1 MKQEERK
8 FPAWSAACLWLH
20 ETRGMRDATGANTIR
35 ERSNR
40 RHWLVGRLEPR
51 ITNVAFRSGP
61 GLSVTSVLLR
71 GFNFF
76 NRREVLSI
84 NGWMHGCNFYMILL
98 HNSYENNIK
107 LISENNIKFIKT
119 QGQGIKR
126 KKETCH
132 LNQTRYT
139 LLPRHTAALIVVLGE
154 TTSISSNNHP
164 IPCTLSLIFSF
175 CYDLED
181 V

>member
-8 FPAWSAACLWLH
+8 FHAWSAACLWLH

-61 GLSVTSVLLR
+61 GLAVTSVLLR

-107 LISENNIKFIKT
+107 LISKNNIKFIKT
-119 QGQGIKR
+119 RGQRIKR
-126 KKETCH
+126 KKERRFISTK
-132 LNQTRYT
+132 
-139 LLPRHTAALIVVLGE
+139 LG
-154 TTSISSNNHP
+154 THCCPDIQP
-164 IPCTLSLIFSF
+164 L
-175 CYDLED
+175 
-181 V
+181 

>member
-1 MKQEERK
+1 
-8 FPAWSAACLWLH
+8 
-20 ETRGMRDATGANTIR
+20 MRDATGANTIR

-61 GLSVTSVLLR
+61 GLAVTSVLLR
-71 GFNFF
+71 GFGFF